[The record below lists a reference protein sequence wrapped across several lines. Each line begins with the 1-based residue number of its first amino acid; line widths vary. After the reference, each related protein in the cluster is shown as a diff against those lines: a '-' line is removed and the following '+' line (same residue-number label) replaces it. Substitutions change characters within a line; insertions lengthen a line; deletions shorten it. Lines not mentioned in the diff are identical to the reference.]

1 MISTSCL
8 SLFIALLGISGT
20 VVQAVED
27 DTLSSSH
34 RQLQEETFAFGYIE
48 PAWYDRIEA
57 EFTGANLKRCTK
69 RNPNGIKPAPASG
82 ESCSAA
88 AKTCFFG
95 TQECPEVG
103 PHPVFRCSCDGAA
116 GSQTWSC
123 PSLACPVGCPPE
135 GTGFEFFNDPACP
148 ATPQGSPCTAA
159 IDGLSCN
166 YGREDW

>member
-20 VVQAVED
+20 VVQAVGD

-95 TQECPEVG
+95 TQECDIGELMPMT
-103 PHPVFRCSCDGAA
+103 RCFCDGSE
-116 GSQTWSC
+116 GTQMWSC
-123 PSLACPVGCPPE
+123 S
-135 GTGFEFFNDPACP
+135 DQACP
-148 ATPQGSPCTAA
+148 ASLDTPF
-159 IDGLSCN
+159 N
-166 YGREDW
+166 